1 MPEPPPL
8 SPDPSVAQ
16 AKGPLRWGAIAL
28 GAALDIAATRLC
40 VTAVS
45 IGAGVFAAV
54 LWPSTPAD
62 PGAAQAA
69 MQSAMTGPRLHVVL
83 TVVGLLCSVAGGALT
98 AYMAKSKILLNTA
111 VMGTCSG
118 IVGLLMTGLPSEQ
131 SLTASHL
138 ALTATTIPAAMAGG
152 LLYRLLGQRR

>member
-62 PGAAQAA
+62 PEAAQAA
-69 MQSAMTGPRLHVVL
+69 MQSAMTGPRLHAIL

-98 AYMAKSKILLNTA
+98 AYMANSKVLLNAA

-118 IVGLLMTGLPSEQ
+118 SIGLLMAELSNGQP
-131 SLTASHL
+131 LTASHL
-138 ALTATTIPAAMAGG
+138 ALSATTIPAAMAGG
-152 LLYRLLGQRR
+152 LLCRLLWQRR